1 MIMELELKGLISE
14 NEGRVFKS
22 LILQEDQ
29 EIFALFMEYFED
41 VVDQIELA
49 QKLKSKKKKDKK
61 SEDETNK
68 SEELVR
74 LIIKYAKRN
83 SFELLRNLALE
94 GNHYVM
100 KCFDRYQKDRNHN
113 TLAASL
119 EKVANYYRAKN
130 TLEERLSPE
139 EF

>member
-1 MIMELELKGLISE
+1 
-14 NEGRVFKS
+14 
-22 LILQEDQ
+22 
-29 EIFALFMEYFED
+29 MEYFED
-41 VVDQIELA
+41 VIDQIELA
-49 QKLKSKKKKDKK
+49 QKLKNKKKKDRKN
-61 SEDETNK
+61 EDETNK

-100 KCFDRYQKDRNHN
+100 KCFDRYQKDRNH
-113 TLAASL
+113 TALAASL

-130 TLEERLSPE
+130 TLEERLSSE